1 MKETLL
7 ILSMAG
13 SLGLFLFGMKL
24 MSEGILKLAGSG
36 LRNVLTNLT
45 SGRLKGVLLGLV
57 STGILQSSSAITI
70 MTVGFVNAGIISLPA
85 SISIILGANIG
96 TTVTGWLVSLLGFQ
110 LQMGTLSLV
119 IIAFAIPL
127 NFLGKGAMRN
137 WSEFLIGFALLFI
150 GLQLLRE
157 TLPDIQNNP
166 EMLGWFSSI
175 AFEYRFSALIFLG
188 IGTLLTMVFQSSSA
202 IMSLTLVLSAGSLIP
217 FTDAA
222 AMIIGL
228 NIGTTFSANLA
239 ALVANHDART
249 AARTHF
255 LFNLFG
261 AIWVFPLLPFLVQL
275 IDWIMLRAGAN
286 SPVTSPSAAPV
297 GLALF
302 HTFFNMSNV
311 LLQVWFIP
319 YLQKAGE
326 FLVFKRKRKH
336 RDYGLT
342 LIHAGMISTAELSI
356 VQARREMKKMFDL
369 SVSTLADSTQLLIE
383 MDHPESERI
392 MRRVKQNEA
401 TSDLK
406 EKRINEFLTRLS
418 EGNLSHRANLE
429 IKKMVKLADELETI
443 IDYCLSIT
451 NTIDRKNQE
460 RIWFTQELRDQLL
473 ALLQRDHMLL
483 TLVSE
488 VYAGTLML
496 DKAKARALALES
508 EINALRAGYRN
519 EQLQISGEKEYSYQA
534 GITFLTLI
542 GQAEKIGDHSIN
554 ILEELETT

>member
-24 MSEGILKLAGSG
+24 MSEGILKLAGSSF
-36 LRNVLTNLT
+36 RKVITNLA
-45 SGRLKGVLLGLV
+45 SGRFKGVMLGLV

-70 MTVGFVNAGIISLPA
+70 MTVGFVNAGILTLPA
-85 SISIILGANIG
+85 SISIIMGANIG

-110 LQMGTLSLV
+110 LHMGTLSLV
-119 IIAFAIPL
+119 LIAFAIPL
-127 NFLGKGAMRN
+127 NFLGKGASRN

-157 TLPDIQNNP
+157 TLPDIQSNP
-166 EMLGWFSSI
+166 EMLGWLSSI
-175 AFEYRFSALIFLG
+175 AAEYRYSALIFLG
-188 IGTLLTMVFQSSSA
+188 IGTILTMVFQSSSA
-202 IMSLTLVLSAGSLIP
+202 IISLTLVLSAGSLIP

-228 NIGTTFSANLA
+228 NIGTTISANLA
-239 ALVANHDART
+239 ALIANREARV

-261 AIWVFPLLPFLVQL
+261 AIWVFPLLPFFIKL
-275 IDWIMLRAGAN
+275 INWIMVQSGAA
-286 SPVTSPSAAPV
+286 SPIIDPAATPV
-297 GLALF
+297 ALALF
-302 HTFFNMSNV
+302 HTIFNVGNV
-311 LLQVWFIP
+311 LLQIWFIP
-319 YLQKAGE
+319 SLQKAGE
-326 FLVFKRKRKH
+326 FLVFKRKGKH

-342 LIHAGMISTAELSI
+342 LIHTGMLSTAELSI

-369 SVSTLADSTQLLIE
+369 SVNTLADCTQLLTE

-392 MRRVKQNEA
+392 MRRVKQNEV
-401 TSDLK
+401 TSDLT
-406 EKRINEFLTRLS
+406 EKRINDFLARLS
-418 EGNLSHRANLE
+418 EGNISHQANHE
-429 IKKMVKLADELETI
+429 IKTLVKLADELETI

-473 ALLQRDHMLL
+473 ALLQRDHLL
-483 TLVSE
+483 LNLVSE
-488 VYAGTLML
+488 VYAGTLPL
-496 DKAKARALALES
+496 GTAKLKAHALEA
-508 EINALRAGYRN
+508 EINALRSGYRN
-519 EQLQISGEKEYSYQA
+519 EQLHISGEKEYSYQA
-534 GITFLTLI
+534 GITFLSLI
-542 GQAEKIGDHSIN
+542 GKAEKIGDHSIN
-554 ILEELETT
+554 ILEVLR